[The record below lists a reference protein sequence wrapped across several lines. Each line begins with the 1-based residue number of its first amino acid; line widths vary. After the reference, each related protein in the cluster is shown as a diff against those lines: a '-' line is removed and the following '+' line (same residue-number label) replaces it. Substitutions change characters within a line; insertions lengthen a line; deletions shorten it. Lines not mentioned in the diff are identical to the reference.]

1 MLNYFLRR
9 YLLVELYRLLSGDLV
24 VNLALKRFDYI
35 GDTRCSSVVNSVVLR
50 TLIILSDEVLV
61 VGC

>member
-35 GDTRCSSVVNSVVLR
+35 RDTRCSCVVNSVVLR